1 MMKIKTVIMP
11 IEYAERYDRA
21 VNALLSEGWKLRQRG
36 VLSAPGELSEAF
48 NAATVKLLYAELERV

>member
-21 VNALLSEGWKLRQRG
+21 VNALLSEGWKLRQRR
-36 VLSAPGELSEAF
+36 VISAQGELSEAF
-48 NAATVKLLYAELERV
+48 NTTAVKLLYAELERL